1 MPTVLPLVEFIE
13 QSNKQLIIDVRTP
26 AEYEQG
32 HIHGAL
38 NLPLFTNEERAIV
51 GTTYKQKGRQPA
63 ILIGF
68 ELIGARWVNYIRQ
81 VEEWLKSIGSKKVF
95 VHCWRG
101 GMRSGAMAWAL
112 KFYGFDAY
120 LLQGGYKTFRHFY
133 IDQCQRNYPFIILG
147 GKTGSAKTLTLLEMQ
162 KHGEQVIDLE
172 ALANHQGSSF
182 GSKGIHVQ
190 PSQEQ
195 FENLLAHELWQC
207 DISKPIW
214 LENESLTIGRVA
226 IPLAIYHQM
235 KQAHV
240 IDVNFPLEERV
251 QFLNKDYGQLDPE
264 FLKSSVRA
272 ISKRL
277 GPNETKLCLQAIDE
291 NRMCDFIRQTLV
303 YYDKT
308 YTQGKKARESERVH
322 EVILDKIDP
331 KNNALAVLEF
341 VQQLGDLLQPI
352 QSATSA
358 L

>member
-1 MPTVLPLVEFIE
+1 MPTVLPLFEFIE
-13 QSNKQLIIDVRTP
+13 QSKNQLIIDVRTP

-32 HIHGAL
+32 HIHGAM

-81 VEEWLKSIGSKKVF
+81 VEEWLSKSGSKKVF

-112 KFYGFDAY
+112 KFYGFDAHV
-120 LLQGGYKTFRHFY
+120 LQGGYKTFRHFY
-133 IDQCQRNYPFIILG
+133 IDQCQREYPFIILG
-147 GKTGSAKTLTLLEMQ
+147 GKTGSAKTLTLLEMKKQ
-162 KHGEQVIDLE
+162 GEQVIDLE
-172 ALANHQGSSF
+172 ALANHQGSTF
-182 GSKGIHVQ
+182 GSKGILTQ

-195 FENLLAHELWQC
+195 FENLVAHELWQC
-207 DISKPIW
+207 DASKPIW
-214 LENESLTIGRVA
+214 LENESLTIGRIA
-226 IPLAIYHQM
+226 IPVALYQQM
-235 KQAHV
+235 KKAPV
-240 IDVNFPLEERV
+240 IDLSIPIDERV

-264 FLKSSVRA
+264 FLKSSVRL

-291 NRMCDFIRQTLV
+291 NRMCDFIRQALV

-308 YTQGKKARESERVH
+308 YSKGKSAREANRVH
-322 EVILDKIDP
+322 ELVLTSIDP
-331 KNNALAVLEF
+331 EKNALAVIEF
-341 VQQLGDLLQPI
+341 VQQLGDITQTKEHI
-352 QSATSA
+352 TSV